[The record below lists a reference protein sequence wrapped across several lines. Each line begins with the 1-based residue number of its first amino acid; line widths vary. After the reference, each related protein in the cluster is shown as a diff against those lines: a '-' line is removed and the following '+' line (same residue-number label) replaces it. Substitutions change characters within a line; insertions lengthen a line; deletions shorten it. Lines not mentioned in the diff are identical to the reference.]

1 MVTKDDRM
9 TTVAY
14 RYITKAIGLFHTVK
28 SSVLYK
34 TPESTAKMPP
44 KFNFNHGMFTGFKLK
59 TKEVFYLHTCADF
72 HFTVMPSLT
81 ALLKTLLLKPFQWY
95 EDS

>member
-14 RYITKAIGLFHTVK
+14 HYITKAIGLFHTVK

-44 KFNFNHGMFTGFKLK
+44 KFNFNHGMFIGFKLK
-59 TKEVFYLHTCADF
+59 TKGSFLLTYLCRFSFYSYAKSYRTIKNF
-72 HFTVMPSLT
+72 II
-81 ALLKTLLLKPFQWY
+81 KTF
-95 EDS
+95 SMV